1 MTVSHII
8 SRQIIDD
15 LIAFD
20 TTSRDSNLDLV
31 AYVQDYLETQGVS
44 SELHYNDECTKANLY
59 ATIGPD
65 VAGGIILSGHTDVVP
80 VDGQNWTSDPF
91 TVVEKDGHLIG
102 RGSSDMKSFLGV
114 VLAHVPM
121 FKQHALKTP
130 IHIAFSYD
138 EEVGCLGVRGL
149 IDALNEHDAKPAICV
164 VGEPTGMEVMVS
176 HKGKRAY
183 RVNVTGKPAHT
194 SRAPEGVNAIEN
206 AARLI
211 AFIADT
217 NQRFVNEG
225 PFDDMFNITHTT
237 CLTSLIEG
245 GIAQNIVP
253 ETCSFT
259 FEFRFL
265 PDQNPEALLATIKDF
280 AKNTLEADMQ
290 KSALEAKIEFIE
302 TLSYPGLNTPPDNDI
317 VNFGKNLCQSNT
329 HGKVDFGTEGGLFQH
344 DANIE
349 TIICGPGY
357 IAQAHT
363 PDEFIALEQIAKCE
377 AFMHRLAD
385 HARTKAPQIG
395 A

>member
-1 MTVSHII
+1 MTTSPLI
-8 SRQIIDD
+8 SRKIIDD
-15 LIAFD
+15 LISFD
-20 TTSRDSNLDLV
+20 TTSRDSNLDLI
-31 AYVQDYLETQGVS
+31 AYVQKYLDDHDVQ
-44 SELHYNDECTKANLY
+44 SELIYNEDATKANLY

-65 VAGGIILSGHTDVVP
+65 IAGGIILSGHTDVVP

-91 TVVEKDGHLIG
+91 KVIEQGSRLVG
-102 RGSSDMKSFLGV
+102 RGTSDMKSFLGV
-114 VLAHVPM
+114 VMGFVPM
-121 FKQHALKTP
+121 FKQHELKTP

-149 IDALNEHDAKPAICV
+149 IDALNAKGNKPALCL
-164 VGEPTGMEVMVS
+164 VGEPTGMEVVIS

-211 AFIADT
+211 AFIADM
-217 NQRFVNEG
+217 NSRFASDG

-253 ETCSFT
+253 ESCSFT

-265 PDQNPEALLATIKDF
+265 PNQNPADILAPIQDF
-280 AKNTLEADMQ
+280 ARNTLEAEMQ
-290 KSALEAKIEFIE
+290 NNAPDAKIDIIE
-302 TLSYPGLNTPPDNDI
+302 TLSYPGLNTAPDADI
-317 VNFGKNLCQSNT
+317 VAFGKGLCQRNT
-329 HGKVDFGTEGGLFQH
+329 YGKVDYGTEGGLFQQ
-344 DANIE
+344 DAEIE
-349 TIICGPGY
+349 TIVCGPGY

-363 PDEFIALEQIAKCE
+363 PDEFIEIEQIAKCE
-377 AFMHRLAD
+377 AFMKRLAEF
-385 HARTKAPQIG
+385 ARK
-395 A
+395 

>member
-1 MTVSHII
+1 MTTSPLI
-8 SRQIIDD
+8 SRKIIDD
-15 LIAFD
+15 LISFD
-20 TTSRDSNLDLV
+20 TTSRDSNLDLI
-31 AYVQDYLETQGVS
+31 AYVQKYLDDHDVQ
-44 SELHYNDECTKANLY
+44 SELIYNEDATKANLY

-65 VAGGIILSGHTDVVP
+65 IAGGIILSGHTDVVP

-91 TVVEKDGHLIG
+91 KVIEQGSRLVG
-102 RGSSDMKSFLGV
+102 RGTSDMKSFLGV
-114 VLAHVPM
+114 VMGFVPM
-121 FKQHALKTP
+121 FKQHELKTP

-149 IDALNEHDAKPAICV
+149 IDALNAKGNKPALCL
-164 VGEPTGMEVMVS
+164 VGEPTGMEVVIS

-211 AFIADT
+211 AFIADM
-217 NQRFVNEG
+217 NSRFASDG

-253 ETCSFT
+253 ESCSFT

-265 PDQNPEALLATIKDF
+265 PNQNPADILAPIQDF
-280 AKNTLEADMQ
+280 ARNTLEAEMQ
-290 KSALEAKIEFIE
+290 NNAPDAKIDIIE
-302 TLSYPGLNTPPDNDI
+302 TLSYPGLNTAPDADI
-317 VNFGKNLCQSNT
+317 VAFGKGLCQRNT
-329 HGKVDFGTEGGLFQH
+329 YGKVDYGTEGGLFQQ
-344 DANIE
+344 DAEIE
-349 TIICGPGY
+349 TIVCGPGY

-363 PDEFIALEQIAKCE
+363 PDEFIEIEQIAKCE
-377 AFMHRLAD
+377 AFMQRLAEF
-385 HARTKAPQIG
+385 ARK
-395 A
+395 